1 MEQVLK
7 SLELQEFKNLMSED
21 IIILDTRHE
30 AEFVSGYVPS
40 SINIGLN
47 GRFTEWISSLLPLDK
62 PILLVTEAGKENE
75 TLIQLTRTGF
85 DKVEGYLEGGYETW
99 KNAGEIFDLII
110 EVEPD
115 ELLMDMPFDK
125 NLVVLDVRNET
136 EFADGHLPEAINL
149 PLNQMNDPAS
159 MGNIEDHH
167 NLYVHSAAG
176 YRSIIASSILKRE
189 GIHNLRNVVGGWNA
203 IKELEK
209 VEIVKD
215 KSLLN

>member
-1 MEQVLK
+1 MEQALK
-7 SLELQEFKNLMSED
+7 SLELQEFKKLMSGD
-21 IIILDTRHE
+21 VIILDTRNE
-30 AEFVSGYVPS
+30 AEFVSGYIPS
-40 SINIGLN
+40 SISIGLN
-47 GRFTEWISSLLPLDK
+47 GRFVEWAGSLLPLNT
-62 PILLVTEAGKENE
+62 PILLVTEAGKEIE
-75 TLIQLTRTGF
+75 TMTQLARTGF
-85 DKVEGYLEGGYETW
+85 DKVEGYLKGGYETW

-115 ELLMDMPFDK
+115 ELLMDLPFDK

-167 NLYVHSAAG
+167 NLYVHSASG
-176 YRSIIASSILKRE
+176 YRSIIACSLLKRQ
-189 GIHNLRNVVGGWNA
+189 GIHNIRNVVGGWNT
-203 IKELEK
+203 IKEQEK

-215 KSLLN
+215 KSVLN

>member
-1 MEQVLK
+1 MEQALK
-7 SLELQEFKNLMSED
+7 SLALQEFKKLMPED

-30 AEFVSGYVPS
+30 TEFVNGFIPS
-40 SINIGLN
+40 SICIGLS
-47 GRFTEWISSLLPLDK
+47 GRFAEWVTGLLPLDT
-62 PILLVTEAGKENE
+62 PILLITEPGKKNE
-75 TLIQLTRTGF
+75 TFIQLKKTGF
-85 DKVEGYLEGGYETW
+85 DKVLGYLDGGFEIW
-99 KNAGEIFDLII
+99 KNAGEKIDLII

-167 NLYVHSAAG
+167 NLYVHSATG
-176 YRSIIASSILKRE
+176 YRSTIACSILKRQC
-189 GIHNLRNVVGGWNA
+189 IHNLRKVTGGWNA
-203 IKELEK
+203 IKEQEK
-209 VEIVKD
+209 VEIVKE
-215 KSLLN
+215 KSMLN

>member
-7 SLELQEFKNLMSED
+7 RLELLEFKNLISED
-21 IIILDTRHE
+21 VIILDTRQE
-30 AEFVSGYVPS
+30 TEFVNGYIPS

-47 GRFTEWISSLLPLDK
+47 GRFVEWAGSLLQQDL
-62 PILLVTEAGKENE
+62 PILLVTEPGKENE
-75 TLIQLTRTGF
+75 TITQLAKTGF
-85 DKVEGYLEGGYETW
+85 TKVGGCLDGGYENW
-99 KNAGEIFDLII
+99 KKSGEKFDLII

-115 ELLMDMPFDK
+115 ELLMDLPFDK

-167 NLYVHSAAG
+167 NLYVHSGAG
-176 YRSIIASSILKRE
+176 YRSTIACSILKRQ
-189 GIHNLRNVVGGWNA
+189 GIHNIRNVVGGWNA
-203 IKELEK
+203 IKEQEK

-215 KSLLN
+215 KILLN